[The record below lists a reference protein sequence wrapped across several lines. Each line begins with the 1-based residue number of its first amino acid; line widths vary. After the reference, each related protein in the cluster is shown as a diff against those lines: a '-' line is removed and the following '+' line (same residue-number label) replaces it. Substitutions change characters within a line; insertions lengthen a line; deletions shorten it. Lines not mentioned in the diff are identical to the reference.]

1 MSYYKD
7 FDHEYLAKRA
17 YVKNYDDPKWLAI
30 EELEKRIEKLESN
43 PKEEVTAPSSGGTP
57 QGAPEAWKEDQATD
71 KQKAFMVSKSIP
83 FQEPISK
90 GEASEKIDR
99 YINAKQKAR

>member
-1 MSYYKD
+1 MSDYEVQK
-7 FDHEYLAKRA
+7 HRLAERLVIA
-17 YVKNYDDPKWLAI
+17 VETLAGI
-30 EELEKRIEKLESN
+30 RTPTTAAATAAANRE
-43 PKEEVTAPSSGGTP
+43 PEV
-57 QGAPEAWKEDQATD
+57 WKEDQATD

-99 YINAKQKAR
+99 YINVQQKAR